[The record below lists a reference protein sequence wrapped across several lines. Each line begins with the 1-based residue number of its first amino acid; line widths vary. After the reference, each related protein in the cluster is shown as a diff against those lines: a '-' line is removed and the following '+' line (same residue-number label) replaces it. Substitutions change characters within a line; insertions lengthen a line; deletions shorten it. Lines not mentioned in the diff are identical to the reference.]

1 MKKRFCQC
9 GCKKEVSPGK
19 KYINGHARR
28 GKKLKAKTKELLR
41 TKRIDYL
48 KKQEESRD
56 PHRLAFPKRKKDEL
70 LGDYYFRKFEYFCNH
85 YVTHIAGKYARQPVR
100 LMAWQKDIFRK
111 LLGTLDQDGKRVY
124 KNLFLFVARKNGK
137 SFLTCLLVL
146 FYIAELSFGDPACE
160 VVSCASTRDQSMKT
174 IFRTARLMVAYSP
187 ELSQLI
193 RIRTV
198 PPSLTNVINHG
209 IYEPLSSDAPSSLG
223 RSISMGVF
231 DETHTQPNSEL
242 WDAIRTSQSMREQ
255 SLLISI
261 STAGSSRGSFFYEL
275 YSEMKKIQAD
285 PLLDAQTLVSIHEA
299 PESMDWRSPE
309 AFLLANPAIGSDTE
323 KGFRPTGELKQELKR
338 AIETNSEGA
347 YKQFYL
353 NWFAQHGQRTLV
365 RLDQFDACHIEDFD
379 IPDPKDRRVVGGL
392 DLSSTTDL
400 SGLGIIIE
408 PAIGSK
414 IWVVM
419 SWSWLAGEDIIS
431 CEKRDRLPY
440 SQWLNREII
449 FFEGKPTIQID
460 AVLRILAKIKSIF
473 PNFRKIGY
481 DPYLSSLLKSVDPYF
496 ELIPVAQQYSF
507 LSPALKT
514 LKSKILEK
522 ELQHNGDPLLRSCVE
537 NSRILTDPSGNIRL
551 DKSKSMSRI
560 DPLVA
565 LNIAASV
572 ALKEEFRR

>member
-1 MKKRFCQC
+1 MRKKLCKC
-9 GCKKEVSPGK
+9 GCKKTVGAGRT
-19 KYINGHARR
+19 YINGHHRR
-28 GKKLKAKTKELLR
+28 GKKHSKGTREILSN
-41 TKRIDYL
+41 KRLSYL
-48 KKQEESRD
+48 KKEQDESK
-56 PHRLAFPKRKKDEL
+56 PHRLHFPRKVKSESKSSYL
-70 LGDYYFRKFEYFCNH
+70 FRKFEYFCLH
-85 YVTHIAGKYARQPVR
+85 YITHVAGKYARQPVR
-100 LMAWQKDIFRK
+100 LMAWQKDLIRK

-146 FYIAELSFGDPACE
+146 YYIAELSFDDLACE

-223 RSISMGVF
+223 RSISMAVF

-255 SLLISI
+255 SLLVSI
-261 STAGSSRGSFFYEL
+261 STAGSSRASFFYEL

-285 PLLDAQTLVSIHEA
+285 PLLDSQTLVSIHEA
-299 PESMDWRSPE
+299 PETMDWKSPE

-347 YKQFYL
+347 FKQFYL
-353 NWFAQHGQRTLV
+353 NWFSQHGQRTLV
-365 RLDQFDACHIEDFD
+365 RLDQWDACCVDDFD
-379 IPDPKDRRVVGGL
+379 IPDPKERRVIGGL

-400 SGLGIIIE
+400 TGLAIIIE
-408 PAIGSK
+408 PSNGSK
-414 IWVVM
+414 AWVVM
-419 SWSWLAGEDIIS
+419 TWAWLAGDNLAECSRRDKFPY
-431 CEKRDRLPY
+431 EK
-440 SQWLNREII
+440 WVGKEII
-449 FFEGKPTIQID
+449 FFEGKPTIQIE
-460 AVLRILAKIKSIF
+460 AVLQMLAKVKSIF
-473 PNFRKIGY
+473 PKFRKIGY
-481 DPYLSSLLKSVDPYF
+481 DPYLSSMLKTVDPYF
-496 ELIPVAQQYSF
+496 ELIPVPQQYSF

-514 LKSKILEK
+514 LKTKILEK
-522 ELQHNGDPLLRSCVE
+522 QFQHNGDPLLRAMVE
-537 NSRILTDPSGNIRL
+537 NARVLTDPSGNIRL
-551 DKSKSMSRI
+551 DKSKSTARI
-560 DPLVA
+560 DGLVA

-572 ALKEEFRR
+572 ALQEEFIR